1 MYMSRVEI
9 DFNNRMNIKK
19 LSNLN
24 AYHSWIEESFPDEIK
39 NKIRSR
45 KLWRIDQLNGKNYLL
60 LVSEIKPDLN
70 KLEKYGVEGTASSK
84 DYDPFLNKLQNGD
97 IARFKVVLNPTVS
110 VKNQMDKSQR
120 GKIIPLKASE
130 FAKYLLDRSLKN
142 GFSLSEDDFL
152 ITERKVV
159 PFKHSNNS
167 KKINLAQVTYEGK
180 LKIADKEKMIETL
193 ISGIGKKKAYGF
205 GLMTI
210 ILDK

>member
-9 DFNNRMNIKK
+9 DFNNRMNLKK

-142 GFSLSEDDFL
+142 GFSFCITSLIDFL
-152 ITERKVV
+152 VIVSISSFSRFNEAT
-159 PFKHSNNS
+159 SNE
-167 KKINLAQVTYEGK
+167 IGIV
-180 LKIADKEKMIETL
+180 
-193 ISGIGKKKAYGF
+193 ISALYKSAIS
-205 GLMTI
+205 
-210 ILDK
+210 